1 MLNKAPILL
10 LIFFL
15 NQQYMVGE
23 PPFYK
28 DKSNLLYYIGESG
41 EICEI
46 KSLKEWD
53 IRKNHILQNMLLVM
67 GSLPNRSHLPPLD
80 MQVETTEDMG
90 SYWRKKIS
98 FNAENNDRLPAYL
111 LMPKNISGKRP
122 AIVCLHQTIDIGKA
136 SPVGI
141 GDAKNRHLAK
151 ELAERGYIVI
161 APDYPGFGD
170 YKIDVYSMGY
180 ASTTAKGIGNHRR
193 CIDLLQTLEEVDKD
207 KIAAVGHS
215 LGGHNALFLGAFD
228 ERIKVMV
235 TSCGFTRMKK
245 YYGGD
250 LTGWSHKGY
259 MPRIK
264 EKYQCN
270 PDLLPFDFTEILGTL
285 APRPVF
291 INAPLHDNNFE
302 VSGVDDCV
310 ESAKKIYALYNVE
323 EHLKVI
329 HPDCGHDFPPEIRE
343 EAYRFLDKYL
353 GWNTK

>member
-1 MLNKAPILL
+1 MFHIFTTLIL
-10 LIFFL
+10 FCFL
-15 NQQYMVGE
+15 NPLDISQE

-28 DKSNLLYYIGESG
+28 DKSNLLYYFDNNGKVY
-41 EICEI
+41 EIRN
-46 KSLKEWD
+46 LNEWN
-53 IRKNHILQNMLLVM
+53 IRKNHIFQNMLLVM
-67 GSLPNRSHLPPLD
+67 GKLPDRSQLPSLD
-80 MQVETTEDMG
+80 IKVETTEDMG
-90 SYWRKKIS
+90 TYWRKKIS
-98 FNAENNDRLPAYL
+98 FIAEQNDRLPAYL
-111 LMPKNISGKRP
+111 LIPKDIKEKRP
-122 AIVCLHQTIDIGKA
+122 ALVCLHQTIGIGKA

-141 GDAKNRHLAK
+141 GDVKNRHIAK

-161 APDYPGFGD
+161 VPDYPGFGD
-170 YKIDVYSMGY
+170 YKIDVYAMGY

-193 CIDLLQTLEEVDKD
+193 CIDLLEMLDEVDPTR
-207 KIAAVGHS
+207 IGAIGHS
-215 LGGHNALFLGAFD
+215 LGGHNSLFLGAFD

-235 TSCGFTRMKK
+235 TSCGFTSMKK
-245 YYGGD
+245 YYNGD

-264 EKYQCN
+264 EKYNCN

-302 VSGVDDCV
+302 VTGVDDCV
-310 ESAKKIYALYNVE
+310 ESAKKVYAFYKAE
-323 EHLKVI
+323 ENLKVV

-353 GWNTK
+353 RLGTE

>member
-1 MLNKAPILL
+1 MLRMLSVLTLFWGLCPI
-10 LIFFL
+10 
-15 NQQYMVGE
+15 VVSGE

-28 DKSNLLYYIGESG
+28 DKFNLLYYLGSNE
-41 EICEI
+41 EIREI
-46 KSLKEWD
+46 TNISEWS

-67 GSLPNRSHLPPLD
+67 GPLPNRSQLPALD
-80 MQVETTEDMG
+80 TKVESIEDMG
-90 SYWRKKIS
+90 TYWRKKLS
-98 FNAENNDRLPAYL
+98 FVAEQNDRLPAYL
-111 LMPKNISGKRP
+111 LIPKDIKEKRP

-141 GDAKNRHLAK
+141 GDAKNRHIAK

-161 APDYPGFGD
+161 VPDYPGFGD
-170 YKIDVYSMGY
+170 YKIDVYAMGY
-180 ASTTAKGIGNHRR
+180 ASATAKGIGNHRR
-193 CIDLLQTLEEVDKD
+193 CIDLLETLDEVDST
-207 KIAAVGHS
+207 KIGAIGHS

-235 TSCGFTRMKK
+235 TSCGFTSMKK
-245 YYGGD
+245 YYNGD
-250 LTGWSHKGY
+250 LNGWSHKGY

-264 EKYQCN
+264 EIYKCN

-291 INAPLHDNNFE
+291 INAPLHDDNFE
-302 VSGVDDCV
+302 VTGVDDCV
-310 ESAKKIYALYNVE
+310 QSAKKVYALYKTE
-323 EHLKVI
+323 ENLKVV

-353 GWNTK
+353 GWQTK